1 MSYCVNCGVELQA
14 DAGKCPLCNTIV
26 INPNEL
32 EKLRDGPSPFPS
44 EKGQVETV
52 KRKDVGILLTAIL
65 AATGVICGAL
75 NALCFQGSLWSMAV
89 GGVCVVL
96 WVILIP
102 VVICKEQP
110 VYVSLLLD
118 GVVVSAYLYM
128 LTYLV
133 GSSKWYYGLGLPITA
148 LVTVIA
154 EFFTICVRKLPYAFL
169 VGCLEFFTAAGLLC
183 MGIEIMIDR
192 YQGKEIALSWSAV
205 VLTVCGIL
213 DIAFITMLSRSRL
226 RHALYKRLHLK

>member
-14 DAGKCPLCNTIV
+14 DAEKCPLCNTVV

-32 EKLRDGPSPFPS
+32 KRAEDVQAPFPS
-44 EKGQVETV
+44 ERGQVETV
-52 KRKDVGILLTAIL
+52 KRKDIGILLTAVL
-65 AATGVICGAL
+65 AATGAICGAL
-75 NALCFQGSLWSMAV
+75 NALSFRGSLWSLAV

-102 VVICKEQP
+102 VVIFKRQP

-118 GVVVSAYLYM
+118 GVAVAAYLYM

-133 GSSKWYYGLGLPITA
+133 GSSGWYFGLGLPITV

-154 EFFTICVRKLPYAFL
+154 ELFTVCVKKLPYAFL
-169 VGCLEFFTAAGLLC
+169 VGCLESVTAVGLLC

-192 YQGKEIALSWSAV
+192 YLGNDILLSWSAV

-226 RHALYKRLHLK
+226 RHALYKRLHL

>member
-14 DAGKCPLCNTIV
+14 DAGRCPLCDTIV

-32 EKLRDGPSPFPS
+32 EKLKGEQAPFPS
-44 EKGQVETV
+44 EKGQVEDV
-52 KRKDVGILLTAIL
+52 KRKDIGILLTVIL
-65 AATGVICGAL
+65 AATGIICGIL
-75 NALCFQGSLWSMAV
+75 NALSFQGALWSLAV
-89 GGVCVVL
+89 GGVCIVL

-102 VVICKEQP
+102 VVIFKKQP

-118 GVVVSAYLYM
+118 GVAVAAYLYM

-133 GSSKWYYGLGLPITA
+133 ESDRWYFGLGLPITV

-154 EFFTICVRKLPYAFL
+154 ELFTVCVKKLPYAFI
-169 VGCLEFFTAAGLLC
+169 VGCLEFFTAVGLLC

-192 YQGKEIALSWSAV
+192 YLGNDIILGWSAV

-213 DIAFITMLSRSRL
+213 DIAFITMLSQRRL

>member
-14 DAGKCPLCNTIV
+14 DAGRCPLCNTIV

-32 EKLRDGPSPFPS
+32 EKMKEEGSPFPS
-44 EKGQVETV
+44 EKGQVEAV
-52 KRKDVGILLTAIL
+52 KRKDIGILLTVIL
-65 AATGVICGAL
+65 AATGVICGIL
-75 NALCFQGSLWSMAV
+75 NALSFQGALWSLAV
-89 GGVCVVL
+89 GGVCIVL

-102 VVICKEQP
+102 VVIIRKQP
-110 VYVSLLLD
+110 IYVSLLLD
-118 GVVVSAYLYM
+118 GIAVAAYLYM

-133 GSSKWYYGLGLPITA
+133 GSSGWYFGLGLPITV
-148 LVTVIA
+148 LVTVIV
-154 EFFTICVRKLPYAFL
+154 ELFTVCVRKLPYAFL
-169 VGCLEFFTAAGLLC
+169 VGCLEFFTAVGLLC

-192 YQGKEIALSWSAV
+192 YLGQDIVLGWSAV

-213 DIAFITMLSRSRL
+213 DIAFITMLCRSRL

>member
-14 DAGKCPLCNTIV
+14 DARKCPLCNTV
-26 INPNEL
+26 VLNPNEL
-32 EKLRDGPSPFPS
+32 GKRREEPSPFPS

-52 KRKDVGILLTAIL
+52 KRKDIGILLTAIL
-65 AATGVICGAL
+65 AATGVICGVL
-75 NALCFQGSLWSMAV
+75 NAWSFQGALWSLAV

-102 VVICKEQP
+102 VVIFKRQP

-118 GVVVSAYLYM
+118 GVAVAAYLYM

-133 GSSKWYYGLGLPITA
+133 GSSGWYFGLGLPITA

-154 EFFTICVRKLPYAFL
+154 EIFTVCVRKLPYAFL

-192 YQGKEIALSWSAV
+192 YLGNEIALGWSAV

-213 DIAFITMLSRSRL
+213 DIAFITMLCRSRL

>member
-14 DAGKCPLCNTIV
+14 DAGRCPLCNTIV

-32 EKLRDGPSPFPS
+32 ERMKEEGSPFPS
-44 EKGQVETV
+44 EKGQVEAV
-52 KRKDVGILLTAIL
+52 KRKDIGILLTVIL
-65 AATGVICGAL
+65 AATGVICGIL
-75 NALCFQGSLWSMAV
+75 NALSFQGALWSLAV
-89 GGVCVVL
+89 GGVCIVL

-102 VVICKEQP
+102 VVIIRKQP
-110 VYVSLLLD
+110 IYVSLLLD
-118 GVVVSAYLYM
+118 GIAVAAYLYM

-133 GSSKWYYGLGLPITA
+133 GSSGWYFGLGLPITV
-148 LVTVIA
+148 LVTVIV
-154 EFFTICVRKLPYAFL
+154 ELFTVCVRKLPYAFL
-169 VGCLEFFTAAGLLC
+169 VGCLEFFTAVGLLC

-192 YQGKEIALSWSAV
+192 YLGQDIVLGWSAV

-213 DIAFITMLSRSRL
+213 DIAFITMLCRSRL

>member
-14 DAGKCPLCNTIV
+14 DAGKCPLCNTV
-26 INPNEL
+26 VLNPNEL
-32 EKLRDGPSPFPS
+32 GKRKEEPSPFPS

-52 KRKDVGILLTAIL
+52 KRKDIGILLTAIL

-75 NALCFQGSLWSMAV
+75 NALVFQGAPWSLAV

-102 VVICKEQP
+102 VVIFKKQP

-118 GVVVSAYLYM
+118 GVAVAAYLYM

-133 GSSKWYYGLGLPITA
+133 GSSEWFFGLGLPITV

-154 EFFTICVRKLPYAFL
+154 ELFTICVRKLPYAFL

-192 YQGKEIALSWSAV
+192 YLSKEIALSWSAV

>member
-26 INPNEL
+26 MNPKEL
-32 EKLRDGPSPFPS
+32 REEKEGQAPFPS
-44 EKGQVETV
+44 AKGQVETV
-52 KRKDVGILLTAIL
+52 KRKDIGILLTAVL
-65 AATGVICGAL
+65 AATAVICGAL
-75 NALCFQGSLWSMAV
+75 NALSFRGALWSLAV

-102 VVICKEQP
+102 VMIIRRQP

-118 GVVVSAYLYM
+118 GVAVAAYLYL

-133 GSSKWYYGLGLPITA
+133 GSNEWFFGLGLPITV

-154 EFFTICVRKLPYAFL
+154 ELFTVCVRKLPYAFL
-169 VGCLEFFTAAGLLC
+169 VGCLESVTAVGLLC
-183 MGIEIMIDR
+183 MGIEILIDR
-192 YQGKEIALSWSAV
+192 YLGDGIALSWSAV
-205 VLTVCGIL
+205 VLTVCCIL
-213 DIAFITMLSRSRL
+213 DIAFITTLSRRRL
-226 RHALYKRLHLK
+226 RHALYKRLHL